1 MRKKTIILFVIG
13 MAVAGLAIWGFVA
26 GRKELAQEQARERPI
41 SVPSRVVSG
50 EAGTAVTFDPQTQK
64 LADIGVAA
72 VEQTTHRGETLALA
86 TVLSP
91 QALTDL
97 RNHFVA
103 VTAQTDQAVAALAAS
118 RREYER
124 LKSLHGDERNISDRA
139 LQAAEATWRSDQ
151 AAEQSAQ
158 AAVDAIQQTA
168 RQTWGTVLATAVAD
182 NTPLFRRLAAQ
193 QEVLLRIA
201 APSGS
206 RLPVPPSQASVVGDD
221 NAVITA
227 TLVSASPQADP
238 RIQGTTFFY
247 AAAAEGL
254 LPGTT
259 LTARLPVGPQE
270 TGVTIPAAAVV
281 SWQGKA
287 WYYVESTPGRFARHE
302 LTDAAPVAGGWFAPR
317 LGAMQVVVRGAQTL
331 LSEELRGQVPAGEED
346 ED

>member
-1 MRKKTIILFVIG
+1 MRKKPFILFGVG
-13 MAVAGLAIWGFVA
+13 VVVAGLAIWGFVA
-26 GRKELAQEQARERPI
+26 GRKELAQEQARERPV
-41 SVPSRVVSG
+41 SVPSRVVSEEG
-50 EAGTAVTFDPQTQK
+50 GTAVTFDPKTQK

-72 VEQTTHRGETLALA
+72 VDQTTKRGETLALA

-97 RNHFVA
+97 RNRYVA
-103 VTAQTDQAVAALAAS
+103 TTAQADQAAAALAAS
-118 RREYER
+118 QREYKR

-151 AAEQSAQ
+151 AAKQSAQ
-158 AAVDAIQQTA
+158 AAVDAIEQTA
-168 RQTWGTVLATAVAD
+168 RQIWGTVLTTAVVD
-182 NTPLFRRLAAQ
+182 NRPLFRRLAAQ

-206 RLPVPPSQASVVGDD
+206 RLPVPPSQASVVDDD
-221 NAVITA
+221 NAVRTA

-238 RIQGTTFFY
+238 RTQGPTFFY
-247 AAAAEGL
+247 GAAAEGL

-270 TGVTIPAAAVV
+270 SGVTIPAAAVV

-287 WYYVESTPGRFARHE
+287 WYYVESAPGRFARHE
-302 LTDAAPVAGGWFAPR
+302 LSGAVPVVGGWFAPR
-317 LGAMQVVVRGAQTL
+317 LGAMRVVVRGAQTL
-331 LSEELRGQVPAGEED
+331 LSEELRGQVHVGEED
-346 ED
+346 